1 MDKYEYRLKAEQ
13 IEKLVKKKDY
23 AGAAKIADT
32 IDWRRV
38 KNVNMLYIVSEIY
51 EATERYG
58 ECMEILDIA
67 YDRAPVG
74 RMLLYRMTEVCTKMN
89 NFDEAIAL
97 YREFVKVAP
106 HDQSRYILKYQ
117 IYRERGSSLEDQIK
131 ILNEYKTH
139 EYQEKW
145 AYELAALYDEAGMQE
160 ECVREC
166 DELILWFSEGE
177 YVAKALKLKQKYEP
191 LTEAQKEKYHS
202 EVKGAP
208 ASIGGDDFEEP
219 EVTEFDPGR
228 FNTMNL
234 QAELAGNLDELLQE
248 DATIDLPDLGFGEA
262 PPEEAEE
269 PDFREDGT
277 IDLPDLGFG
286 EAPPE
291 EAEEPDFRED
301 GTIDLPVLG
310 FGEEPPEKAEEPDFR
325 EDGTIE
331 LPDLGF
337 GEEPPEKAEEPDFRE
352 DGTIE
357 LPDLGFGEEP
367 PEKAEEPD
375 FREDGTIELPDLGFG
390 EEPPEKAEEPDF
402 REDGTIELP
411 DLGFGEEP
419 PEEAEEPDFREDGT
433 IELPDL
439 GFGEEPPEEAEE
451 EREPDFR
458 EDGTIELPDLGFGEA
473 PPEKAEEPDFREDGT
488 IDLPVF
494 GFGEE
499 TPEETEEESE
509 PEPDVWK
516 DGMIELPDSGFGSGT
531 AKETEEELSFPEE
544 TSESGHEGTEQL
556 SVNEILDEWEQK
568 KAKTEALLEAGAR
581 EEQKRREKV
590 KQETAELIKLIEG
603 VSDMIP
609 EDVQRILQEA
619 DEERKARETASVI
632 TEDDLPQDLDDE
644 IEEEEEEEE
653 EELAIE
659 FVEEPSS
666 GSEKKRLSGDTTS
679 LNMIQELERS
689 LAAEVSEM
697 AINSGHLTEEQA
709 RLFAYFTSV
718 KGMSQ
723 QLSVLFKGDSRE
735 GMTNSSR
742 GNLIVTGKQGNGKT
756 TLAIDIVKALQKQQQ
771 IGGNKLAKISG
782 QKLNTKDVYEVL
794 TRLKGGA
801 LIIEGAGGL
810 SDATMMALSLVMEA
824 DTGGLLVILEDTAE
838 EIERL
843 FHKNKNFA
851 SKFEHSIDIP
861 VFTNDELVAF
871 GTSYA
876 LEQEYS
882 FDEFGKL
889 ALYDRIGSRQT
900 NDHLVTVAEVKEIID
915 RAIEHAEK
923 AGVRRILDRIT
934 RKSVDEFGNRLLR
947 EADFME

>member
-291 EAEEPDFRED
+291 KAEEPDFRED
-301 GTIDLPVLG
+301 GTID
-310 FGEEPPEKAEEPDFR
+310 
-325 EDGTIE
+325 
-331 LPDLGF
+331 
-337 GEEPPEKAEEPDFRE
+337 
-352 DGTIE
+352 
-357 LPDLGFGEEP
+357 
-367 PEKAEEPD
+367 
-375 FREDGTIELPDLGFG
+375 LPDLGFG

-419 PEEAEEPDFREDGT
+419 PEEVEEEPEPDFRE
-433 IELPDL
+433 
-439 GFGEEPPEEAEE
+439 A
-451 EREPDFR
+451 
-458 EDGTIELPDLGFGEA
+458 GTIELPDLGFGEA

-509 PEPDVWK
+509 PEPNVWK

-531 AKETEEELSFPEE
+531 AKETEEEISFPEE

>member
-234 QAELAGNLDELLQE
+234 QAELAGNLDELLRE
-248 DATIDLPDLGFGEA
+248 EATID
-262 PPEEAEE
+262 
-269 PDFREDGT
+269 
-277 IDLPDLGFG
+277 
-286 EAPPE
+286 
-291 EAEEPDFRED
+291 
-301 GTIDLPVLG
+301 
-310 FGEEPPEKAEEPDFR
+310 
-325 EDGTIE
+325 
-331 LPDLGF
+331 
-337 GEEPPEKAEEPDFRE
+337 
-352 DGTIE
+352 
-357 LPDLGFGEEP
+357 
-367 PEKAEEPD
+367 
-375 FREDGTIELPDLGFG
+375 
-390 EEPPEKAEEPDF
+390 
-402 REDGTIELP
+402 
-411 DLGFGEEP
+411 
-419 PEEAEEPDFREDGT
+419 
-433 IELPDL
+433 
-439 GFGEEPPEEAEE
+439 
-451 EREPDFR
+451 
-458 EDGTIELPDLGFGEA
+458 LPDLGFGEA

-488 IDLPVF
+488 IDLP
-494 GFGEE
+494 
-499 TPEETEEESE
+499 
-509 PEPDVWK
+509 
-516 DGMIELPDSGFGSGT
+516 DSGFGSGT
-531 AKETEEELSFPEE
+531 AKETEEEISFPEE

-590 KQETAELIKLIEG
+590 KQETAELIRLIEG

-644 IEEEEEEEE
+644 IEEEEE

>member
-301 GTIDLPVLG
+301 GTIDLPDLG
-310 FGEEPPEKAEEPDFR
+310 FGEAPPEEAEEPDFR

-337 GEEPPEKAEEPDFRE
+337 GEEPPEK
-352 DGTIE
+352 
-357 LPDLGFGEEP
+357 
-367 PEKAEEPD
+367 
-375 FREDGTIELPDLGFG
+375 
-390 EEPPEKAEEPDF
+390 
-402 REDGTIELP
+402 
-411 DLGFGEEP
+411 
-419 PEEAEEPDFREDGT
+419 AEEPDFREDGT

>member
-301 GTIDLPVLG
+301 GTIDLPDLG
-310 FGEEPPEKAEEPDFR
+310 FGEAPPEEAEEPDFR

-337 GEEPPEKAEEPDFRE
+337 GEEPPEK
-352 DGTIE
+352 
-357 LPDLGFGEEP
+357 
-367 PEKAEEPD
+367 
-375 FREDGTIELPDLGFG
+375 
-390 EEPPEKAEEPDF
+390 
-402 REDGTIELP
+402 
-411 DLGFGEEP
+411 
-419 PEEAEEPDFREDGT
+419 AEEPDFREDGT

-488 IDLPVF
+488 IDLP
-494 GFGEE
+494 
-499 TPEETEEESE
+499 
-509 PEPDVWK
+509 
-516 DGMIELPDSGFGSGT
+516 DSGFGSGT
-531 AKETEEELSFPEE
+531 AKETEEEISFPEE

-632 TEDDLPQDLDDE
+632 TEDDLPQDLDDG

>member
-277 IDLPDLGFG
+277 I
-286 EAPPE
+286 
-291 EAEEPDFRED
+291 
-301 GTIDLPVLG
+301 
-310 FGEEPPEKAEEPDFR
+310 
-325 EDGTIE
+325 E

-337 GEEPPEKAEEPDFRE
+337 GEK
-352 DGTIE
+352 
-357 LPDLGFGEEP
+357 P

-419 PEEAEEPDFREDGT
+419 PEEV
-433 IELPDL
+433 
-439 GFGEEPPEEAEE
+439 EE

-458 EDGTIELPDLGFGEA
+458 EDGTIELPNLGFGEEL
-473 PPEKAEEPDFREDGT
+473 PEEAEEESEPDFREDGT
-488 IDLPVF
+488 IDLPDL
-494 GFGEE
+494 GFGEKP
-499 TPEETEEESE
+499 PEKAEESE
-509 PEPDVWK
+509 PNVWK

-590 KQETAELIKLIEG
+590 KQETAELIRLIEG

-644 IEEEEEEEE
+644 IEEEEE

-900 NDHLVTVAEVKEIID
+900 NDHLVTVAEVKEIIA

>member
-301 GTIDLPVLG
+301 GTIDLPDLG
-310 FGEEPPEKAEEPDFR
+310 FGEAPPEEAEEPDFR

-390 EEPPEKAEEPDF
+390 EEPPEK
-402 REDGTIELP
+402 
-411 DLGFGEEP
+411 
-419 PEEAEEPDFREDGT
+419 AEEPDFREDGT

>member
-1 MDKYEYRLKAEQ
+1 MEEEREPDFREDGT
-13 IEKLVKKKDY
+13 IE
-23 AGAAKIADT
+23 
-32 IDWRRV
+32 
-38 KNVNMLYIVSEIY
+38 
-51 EATERYG
+51 
-58 ECMEILDIA
+58 
-67 YDRAPVG
+67 
-74 RMLLYRMTEVCTKMN
+74 
-89 NFDEAIAL
+89 
-97 YREFVKVAP
+97 
-106 HDQSRYILKYQ
+106 
-117 IYRERGSSLEDQIK
+117 
-131 ILNEYKTH
+131 
-139 EYQEKW
+139 
-145 AYELAALYDEAGMQE
+145 
-160 ECVREC
+160 
-166 DELILWFSEGE
+166 
-177 YVAKALKLKQKYEP
+177 
-191 LTEAQKEKYHS
+191 
-202 EVKGAP
+202 
-208 ASIGGDDFEEP
+208 
-219 EVTEFDPGR
+219 
-228 FNTMNL
+228 
-234 QAELAGNLDELLQE
+234 
-248 DATIDLPDLGFGEA
+248 LPNLGFGEEL
-262 PPEEAEE
+262 PEEAEEESE

-286 EAPPE
+286 EK
-291 EAEEPDFRED
+291 
-301 GTIDLPVLG
+301 
-310 FGEEPPEKAEEPDFR
+310 PPEKAEE
-325 EDGTIE
+325 
-331 LPDLGF
+331 
-337 GEEPPEKAEEPDFRE
+337 
-352 DGTIE
+352 
-357 LPDLGFGEEP
+357 
-367 PEKAEEPD
+367 
-375 FREDGTIELPDLGFG
+375 
-390 EEPPEKAEEPDF
+390 
-402 REDGTIELP
+402 
-411 DLGFGEEP
+411 
-419 PEEAEEPDFREDGT
+419 
-433 IELPDL
+433 
-439 GFGEEPPEEAEE
+439 
-451 EREPDFR
+451 
-458 EDGTIELPDLGFGEA
+458 
-473 PPEKAEEPDFREDGT
+473 
-488 IDLPVF
+488 
-494 GFGEE
+494 
-499 TPEETEEESE
+499 SE
-509 PEPDVWK
+509 PNVWK

-644 IEEEEEEEE
+644 IEEEEE

>member
-262 PPEEAEE
+262 PSEEAEE

-291 EAEEPDFRED
+291 KAEEPDFRED

-337 GEEPPEKAEEPDFRE
+337 GEA
-352 DGTIE
+352 
-357 LPDLGFGEEP
+357 
-367 PEKAEEPD
+367 
-375 FREDGTIELPDLGFG
+375 
-390 EEPPEKAEEPDF
+390 
-402 REDGTIELP
+402 
-411 DLGFGEEP
+411 P

-439 GFGEEPPEEAEE
+439 GFGEAPPEEAEE
-451 EREPDFR
+451 EPEPDFR

-499 TPEETEEESE
+499 TPKETEEESE
-509 PEPDVWK
+509 PEPNVWK

-531 AKETEEELSFPEE
+531 AKETEEEISFPEE

-735 GMTNSSR
+735 GMTNSSK

>member
-277 IDLPDLGFG
+277 IDLP
-286 EAPPE
+286 
-291 EAEEPDFRED
+291 
-301 GTIDLPVLG
+301 VLG

-337 GEEPPEKAEEPDFRE
+337 GEEPPEEVEEEPEPDFRE
-352 DGTIE
+352 
-357 LPDLGFGEEP
+357 
-367 PEKAEEPD
+367 A
-375 FREDGTIELPDLGFG
+375 
-390 EEPPEKAEEPDF
+390 
-402 REDGTIELP
+402 
-411 DLGFGEEP
+411 
-419 PEEAEEPDFREDGT
+419 
-433 IELPDL
+433 
-439 GFGEEPPEEAEE
+439 
-451 EREPDFR
+451 
-458 EDGTIELPDLGFGEA
+458 GTIELPDLGFGEA

-509 PEPDVWK
+509 PEPNVWK

-531 AKETEEELSFPEE
+531 AKETEEEISFPEE

>member
-262 PPEEAEE
+262 PSEE
-269 PDFREDGT
+269 
-277 IDLPDLGFG
+277 
-286 EAPPE
+286 
-291 EAEEPDFRED
+291 
-301 GTIDLPVLG
+301 
-310 FGEEPPEKAEEPDFR
+310 
-325 EDGTIE
+325 
-331 LPDLGF
+331 
-337 GEEPPEKAEEPDFRE
+337 
-352 DGTIE
+352 
-357 LPDLGFGEEP
+357 
-367 PEKAEEPD
+367 
-375 FREDGTIELPDLGFG
+375 
-390 EEPPEKAEEPDF
+390 
-402 REDGTIELP
+402 
-411 DLGFGEEP
+411 
-419 PEEAEEPDFREDGT
+419 
-433 IELPDL
+433 
-439 GFGEEPPEEAEE
+439 
-451 EREPDFR
+451 
-458 EDGTIELPDLGFGEA
+458 
-473 PPEKAEEPDFREDGT
+473 AEEPDFREDGT

-509 PEPDVWK
+509 PEPNVWK

-531 AKETEEELSFPEE
+531 AKETEEEISFPEE

-735 GMTNSSR
+735 GMTNSSK